1 MKLQALNSL
10 ATSVSHHIETSQ
22 LICRANQS
30 GALVINGLRSET
42 LLKGIFL
49 TLLKKTAT
57 QLLSCK

>member
-30 GALVINGLRSET
+30 GTLVVNGLRSET

-49 TLLKKTAT
+49 VSQEKTAT
-57 QLLSCK
+57 QLFSCK